1 MFSPL
6 LCSVD
11 SLLASLG
18 IGLWGGAGIGRRKLI
33 LAFAACDA
41 GAALAGAEMHS
52 GMTPTHPGG
61 PTSSL
66 LTFLLAV
73 VAIAVFLW
81 SRQFPARFLWM
92 PALLGLDNFFASFLE
107 GTTQTAPSLVVA
119 GLSSGLA
126 AWVGFALARQAGPVL
141 SRRTAVV
148 ASACLLIFA
157 LFLAN

>member
-1 MFSPL
+1 MFSAL

-11 SLLASLG
+11 SLLASLA
-18 IGLWGGAGIGRRKLI
+18 IGLWGGAEISRRQLI
-33 LAFAACDA
+33 MVFAVCDV
-41 GAALAGAEMHS
+41 GAALAGEAMHS
-52 GMTPTHPGG
+52 GMTPTHHGG

-81 SRQFPARFLWM
+81 NRQFPARFLWV

-107 GTTQTAPSLVVA
+107 GTAQTLPSLVVA

-126 AWVGFALARQAGPVL
+126 AWAGFAIARQAGPVF
-141 SRRTAVV
+141 SRRSAVV
-148 ASACLLIFA
+148 ASACLLIFV